1 MKLKLFYLLALFAI
15 SSCSSSYRESLGQ
28 YNLPTQNIQI
38 ATKEGRACYYTSD
51 LKFWGSNIDFT
62 VDTARRDG
70 RITNIIAIE
79 KETSGNFLLRKKC
92 IIVRG
97 N

>member
-1 MKLKLFYLLALFAI
+1 MKQTLIILTLLLTG
-15 SSCSSSYRESLGQ
+15 CSSFRESLGQ
-28 YNLPTQNIQI
+28 YNLPTQNIPE
-38 ATKEGRACYYTSD
+38 AKREGRVCYYTSD

-62 VDTARRDG
+62 IDSARRDG
-70 RITNIIAIE
+70 GITNIIAIE
-79 KETSGNFLLRKKC
+79 KEVCGNFLLRRKC